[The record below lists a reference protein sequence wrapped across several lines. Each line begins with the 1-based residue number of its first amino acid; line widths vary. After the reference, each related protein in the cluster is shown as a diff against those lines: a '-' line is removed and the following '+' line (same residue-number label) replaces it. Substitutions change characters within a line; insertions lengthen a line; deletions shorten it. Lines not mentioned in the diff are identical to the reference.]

1 MSYSSSTGGE
11 RLPRRGTRCR
21 SLAHHNITPTPSPSF
36 SGNIPAS
43 RVRNSRASIGA
54 HTAIVPQ
61 TGRNIGCCTGFLGD
75 LVPLSVGNGLQ
86 LPARS
91 PRPGDFDRDLGT
103 LLKSICAEQPCAC
116 LTTDDSTTEPR
127 WTCRT
132 RKPRHPR
139 IISPQ
144 GKCTTQIHQECFWNC
159 DIEENAG
166 TGLGPSCAAFNFFQC
181 LGCRLSCG

>member
-91 PRPGDFDRDLGT
+91 PRPGDFDRDL
-103 LLKSICAEQPCAC
+103 
-116 LTTDDSTTEPR
+116 PR
-127 WTCRT
+127 VPGAVILR
-132 RKPRHPR
+132 
-139 IISPQ
+139 
-144 GKCTTQIHQECFWNC
+144 G
-159 DIEENAG
+159 
-166 TGLGPSCAAFNFFQC
+166 
-181 LGCRLSCG
+181 

>member
-91 PRPGDFDRDLGT
+91 PRPGDFDRDLEILT
-103 LLKSICAEQPCAC
+103 LFLEPEFLADPVCYAVKLGALRSRIATHPSGRLEQHLALLAHE
-116 LTTDDSTTEPR
+116 LTS
-127 WTCRT
+127 
-132 RKPRHPR
+132 
-139 IISPQ
+139 
-144 GKCTTQIHQECFWNC
+144 
-159 DIEENAG
+159 
-166 TGLGPSCAAFNFFQC
+166 
-181 LGCRLSCG
+181 